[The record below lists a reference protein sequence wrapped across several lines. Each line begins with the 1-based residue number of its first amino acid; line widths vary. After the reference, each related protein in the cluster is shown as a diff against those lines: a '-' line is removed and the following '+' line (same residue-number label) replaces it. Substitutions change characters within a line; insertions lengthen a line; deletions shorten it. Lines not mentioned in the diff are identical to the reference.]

1 MRWRGLEMP
10 RDAAPCRRFL
20 FQACLNSVIPW
31 TLIAWGERSLDAG
44 LATIL
49 NSTAPIFTFFLTLA
63 VARHETVSLRKLIG
77 VVAGMAGICLIV
89 GVQVLHGLGEQLVA
103 QLAVVVATICYA

>member
-1 MRWRGLEMP
+1 MP
-10 RDAAPCRRFL
+10 RPGGFL

-31 TLIAWGERSLDAG
+31 TMIAWGERTLDAG

-63 VARHETVSLRKLIG
+63 ITRHER
-77 VVAGMAGICLIV
+77 
-89 GVQVLHGLGEQLVA
+89 
-103 QLAVVVATICYA
+103 